1 MQVGSAVD
9 DALPRPLSC
18 FTKICKS
25 PINVMINAVISLS
38 SVTQEQLE
46 GKLPKGK
53 SVRVAYCRQ

>member
-1 MQVGSAVD
+1 MFYYNLQISYK
-9 DALPRPLSC
+9 L
-18 FTKICKS
+18 
-25 PINVMINAVISLS
+25 MINAVISLS